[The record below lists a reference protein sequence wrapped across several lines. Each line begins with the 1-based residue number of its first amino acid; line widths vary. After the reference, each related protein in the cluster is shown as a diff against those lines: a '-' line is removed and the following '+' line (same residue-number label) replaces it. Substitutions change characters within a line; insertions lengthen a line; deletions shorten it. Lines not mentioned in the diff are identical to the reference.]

1 MAAAKQGVE
10 AADRSRRRLTQAD
23 VARHAGV
30 SPAIVSAVLNG
41 RQYGNIRISDR
52 TRGRV
57 LEAVREL
64 GYSPNIAAR
73 NLAGGANKLVGVFT
87 FQRLFPLVKEDF
99 YYEFLVG
106 VEEEAEAAGYNL
118 LMLTAAKDQRG
129 ERSLFPDG
137 ANGLQLADG
146 GILVG
151 WGERQD
157 EIRRL
162 AGENYPFVFIGERH
176 IEGVD
181 VHYVAADY
189 LSATAEIVDRVARLG
204 HERVGMVLDA
214 NSNETIPGRR
224 AGYRAGIGRNP
235 GLDGDHLVAL
245 GGAAEGAELAIDV
258 EAVLDWARATRL
270 TALVVESTTTAA
282 AIRDVSAARGLAVPG
297 DLSLVGLSGTPE
309 LAPARSITELSIPRR
324 EMGREAMRLLVALLA
339 DPVAAPAS
347 TTLSCSLRDAGSL
360 AAPSS
365 PIE

>member
-1 MAAAKQGVE
+1 MAAGKDAVTAPARGH
-10 AADRSRRRLTQAD
+10 RRLTQAD

-52 TRGRV
+52 TRDRV
-57 LEAVREL
+57 LESVRKL

-73 NLAGGANKLVGVFT
+73 SLAGGSNKLVGVFT
-87 FQRLFPLVKEDF
+87 FQRLFPLIKDDF

-106 VEEEAEAAGYNL
+106 VEEEAESAGYNL
-118 LMLTAAKDQRG
+118 LMLTAAKDQQG

-157 EIRRL
+157 EIARL
-162 AGENYPFVFIGERH
+162 ADEHYPFVFIGERH

-189 LSATAEIVDRVARLG
+189 LSATAEIVDRIAQLG
-204 HERVGMVLDA
+204 HGRVGMVLQAGSD
-214 NSNETIPGRR
+214 ETVPGRR
-224 AGYRAGIGRNP
+224 AGYRAGVERNP
-235 GLDGDHLVAL
+235 GMDGTHLAVI
-245 GGAAEGAELAIDV
+245 GGTADGADEMPDV
-258 EAVLDWARATRL
+258 GAVLDWAHEARL
-270 TALVVESTTTAA
+270 TALVVESTATAA
-282 AIRDVSAARGLAVPG
+282 EIRDAAAERDLAVPG

-324 EMGREAMRLLVALLA
+324 EMGREAVRLLVALLA
-339 DPVAAPAS
+339 DPVSAPVS
-347 TTLSCSLRDAGSL
+347 TTLTCSLRDAGSL

-365 PIE
+365 SSR